1 MMKII
6 RTILFLLPLAA
17 VGLVSCKDDSGS
29 EPPAGKKHRT
39 VIEYM
44 IADNNLYSSAVQN
57 INDMEGAWDPA
68 FDGNMVVYLHPVASG
83 GADFDPAPRL
93 LLIERD
99 PNGPADIYNLN
110 ASGNKIVSR
119 VLKSYDRDQDPCDPA
134 VMGRVLADAMQ
145 LAPADSYGL
154 VLWSHGSGWLPKDV
168 KQPLRSA
175 LPEGGMVVGGAVSK
189 LIGSVEAVDAADAA
203 DATGLLEGGI
213 TSYSFGQSNSHGNS
227 EMEID
232 AMAKALPA
240 GTVFDF
246 ILFDACHMAC
256 VELAWEVKDRAEYTI
271 GSVAEV
277 MGAGFPYLKIM
288 KPMFAP
294 GKADVQG
301 IAREFYD
308 YYNGLSGYSR
318 SATVSVVRNS
328 ELPALAAAVKAL
340 CDNGMPPTVPLADI
354 QQFGRERDVAY
365 GYYYGFGNTFFDLG
379 DFADRTW
386 SASDP
391 AGVEAFEKV
400 LAAAVPYAYA
410 TERLFNGQIVVNR
423 HCGLSCYIPRTS
435 TPLSLGAYRSRFG
448 WSAASGMGA
457 LVP

>member
-1 MMKII
+1 MKRIYA
-6 RTILFLLPLAA
+6 ILLLLPLAA
-17 VGLVSCKDDSGS
+17 AGFTSCKNDPGP
-29 EPPAGKKHRT
+29 EPPVGKKHRT

-44 IADNNLYSSAVQN
+44 VADNNLCASGLQN
-57 INDMEGAWDPA
+57 INDMEGAWDDS
-68 FDGNMVVYLHPVASG
+68 FDGHMVVFFYPSTSCRDG
-83 GADFDPAPRL
+83 RNPEPRL
-93 LLIERD
+93 LLITRD
-99 PNGPADIYNLN
+99 ANGPADTYNQDN
-110 ASGNKIVSR
+110 PSNTIVSR
-119 VLKSYDRDQDPCDPA
+119 VLKTYSRDIDPCDA
-134 VMGRVLADAMQ
+134 SVMAQVIADAMQ
-145 LAPADSYGL
+145 LAPADNYGL

-168 KQPLRSA
+168 KQPLKSA
-175 LPEGGMVVGGAVSK
+175 LPGASAIGEPVSK
-189 LIGSVEAVDAADAA
+189 LIGSVEEAVEEQ
-203 DATGLLEGGI
+203 GSGGMVG
-213 TSYSFGQSNSHGNS
+213 YSFGQSVTHGNS

-232 AMAKALPA
+232 ALAKALPA

-288 KPMFAP
+288 KPMFAS

-318 SATVSVVRNS
+318 SATVSVVKNN
-328 ELPALAAAVKAL
+328 ELPALADAVKAL
-340 CDNGMPPTVPLADI
+340 CEGSRPEIPLAYI
-354 QQFGRERDVAY
+354 QQFGRERDATY
-365 GYYYGFGNTFFDLG
+365 GYYYGFGDTFFDLG

-391 AGVEAFEKV
+391 AGVEAFEAA
-400 LAAAVPYAYA
+400 LAAAVPYTYA
-410 TERLFNGQIVVNR
+410 TSALFNNQIVVKR

-435 TPLSLGAYRSRFG
+435 TPLSLAAYRSRFG